1 MAKHPKTVIKK
12 APVASLTT
20 VESLIGSLLTF
31 LVAHGVIGNIDVSA
45 TTQTIAPF
53 VALVVPAIFGYAK
66 WQLVSPVEKVDKL
79 VDRDGVVSDADMG
92 RIGAL
97 LDDRLAAHGSRVNGT
112 DAEITGLHHR
122 HRPRGMAAG
131 SGAA

>member
-1 MAKHPKTVIKK
+1 MAKHPKKAIKK

-20 VESLIGSLLTF
+20 IESVVGSVLTF
-31 LVAHGVIGNIDVSA
+31 LVAHGVIGNIDVST

-66 WQLVSPVEKVDKL
+66 WQLVSPVEKVNKL

-97 LDDRLAAHGSRVNGT
+97 LDERLAAHRSGGAGNHADV
-112 DAEITGLHHR
+112 TGLHDR

-131 SGAA
+131 AGAA

>member
-20 VESLIGSLLTF
+20 IESVIGSVLTF

-53 VALVVPAIFGYAK
+53 VALVVPAIF
-66 WQLVSPVEKVDKL
+66 EI
-79 VDRDGVVSDADMG
+79 G
-92 RIGAL
+92 R
-97 LDDRLAAHGSRVNGT
+97 AHV
-112 DAEITGLHHR
+112 
-122 HRPRGMAAG
+122 
-131 SGAA
+131 

>member
-1 MAKHPKTVIKK
+1 MAKHPKKAIKK

-20 VESLIGSLLTF
+20 IESVVGSVLTF
-31 LVAHGVIGNIDVSA
+31 LVAHGVIGSIDVSA

-53 VALVVPAIFGYAK
+53 VALVVPAIFGFAK
-66 WQLVSPVEKVDKL
+66 WQLVSPVDKVNKL
-79 VDRDGVVSDADMG
+79 VDRDGVVSDADIG

-97 LDDRLAAHGSRVNGT
+97 LDDRLAAHGSPAEGA
-112 DAEITGLHHR
+112 DARITGLR
-122 HRPRGMAAG
+122 QVRGPRGMAAG

>member
-1 MAKHPKTVIKK
+1 MAKHPKKAIKK

-20 VESLIGSLLTF
+20 IESVIGSVLTF

-53 VALVVPAIFGYAK
+53 VALLVPAIFGYAK
-66 WQLVSPVEKVDKL
+66 WHLVSPVEKADKP
-79 VDRDGVVSDADMG
+79 VERDGVVSDADIG

-97 LDDRLAAHGSRVNGT
+97 LDDRLAAHRSRVEGR
-112 DAEITGLHHR
+112 DADITGLHAR

-131 SGAA
+131 PGAA

>member
-1 MAKHPKTVIKK
+1 MARHPKKTITK

-20 VESLIGSLLTF
+20 IESVVGSVLTF

-53 VALVVPAIFGYAK
+53 VALMLPAIFGYAK
-66 WQLVSPVEKVDKL
+66 WQLVSPVEKVNKL

-97 LDDRLAAHGSRVNGT
+97 LDDKLAAHRLRTEGGT
-112 DAEITGLHHR
+112 AEIAGLHDRQH
-122 HRPRGMAAG
+122 PRGMAAG